1 MCIITAHAIFISS
14 TIKYNIMNSDSKL
27 KRYIVLLDKAP
38 FVLFLESAKDIPNT
52 GYFVPAL
59 KTFNLSLIDVITITQ
74 IKPEQ
79 DLRKIISATN
89 GLSDPLAYN
98 IIDKLSNSIG
108 YSQGVYFHVEPCFK
122 SAKWQEHVEWQNVD
136 SAPETAKDIVIA
148 VCELTH
154 DLLIFNS
161 EKPVNLDCD
170 GQIVLACLDRSA
182 PFPQAL
188 LKECTIE
195 IHDIIIQM
203 SANRITAD
211 KAKSKYLS
219 VIQTGHLSVTQTGHD
234 SFNYINLRQIEKDL
248 KDTLAI
254 FNIAVENT
262 IIA

>member
-1 MCIITAHAIFISS
+1 
-14 TIKYNIMNSDSKL
+14 MNTDSKL

-38 FVLFLESAKDIPNT
+38 FVLFLESAAD
-52 GYFVPAL
+52 YFVPTL
-59 KTFNLSLIDVITITQ
+59 KTFNLYFTDVITITQ
-74 IKPEQ
+74 LKPDQ

-98 IIDKLSNSIG
+98 IIDKLANSIG
-108 YSQGVYFHVEPCFK
+108 YSLGVYFHVEPCFK

-136 SAPETAKDIVIA
+136 NAPETAKDVVIA

-154 DLLIFNS
+154 DLRIFNS

-188 LKECTIE
+188 LKECAME
-195 IHDIIIQM
+195 VYDIIVQM
-203 SANRITAD
+203 SVGRVTAD
-211 KAKSKYLS
+211 KTKSKYLS
-219 VIQTGHLSVTQTGHD
+219 VMQTGHET
-234 SFNYINLRQIEKDL
+234 FNYINLRQIEKDL
-248 KDTLAI
+248 KDTLAT
-254 FNIAVENT
+254 FNIVVENI

>member
-1 MCIITAHAIFISS
+1 
-14 TIKYNIMNSDSKL
+14 MNSDSKL

-38 FVLFLESAKDIPNT
+38 FVLFLESANDIH
-52 GYFVPAL
+52 YFAPTL
-59 KTFNLSLIDVITITQ
+59 KTFNLSLTDVITITQ

-98 IIDKLSNSIG
+98 IIDALANSIG

-122 SAKWQEHVEWQNVD
+122 SAKWQEHTEWQNVD
-136 SAPETAKDIVIA
+136 NAPETAKDVVIA

-154 DLLIFNS
+154 DLRIFNS

-188 LKECTIE
+188 LKECAME
-195 IHDIIIQM
+195 VYDIIVQM
-203 SANRITAD
+203 SVDRVTVD
-211 KAKSKYLS
+211 KIKSKYL
-219 VIQTGHLSVTQTGHD
+219 VTRYSGYGT
-234 SFNYINLRQIEKDL
+234 FNHINLRQIEKDL
-248 KDTLAI
+248 KDMLTT
-254 FNIAVENT
+254 FNIVVENT
-262 IIA
+262 IIT